1 MIQTTGA
8 KKVNGNKR
16 QGEKRGWIGSREEI
30 DTLKYTNARWSVAK
44 ASAKRSL
51 TFQLDDVDG

>member
-1 MIQTTGA
+1 METND
-8 KKVNGNKR
+8 KERREV
-16 QGEKRGWIGSREEI
+16 GSSGDRKI

-44 ASAKRSL
+44 ASAKQSL